1 MGGERSIHSSTYICT
16 VNNNKVIRVAIF
28 EDNPIMMDAY
38 RSILNGSPG
47 YTCCGCFTN
56 GNNWK
61 HDIQKS
67 NPDVVLMD
75 IEMTGIDGIAATQL
89 IKNNFAAIKIL
100 IQTVF
105 EDDAK
110 IFEALCAGAN
120 GYILKNTSPIKML
133 EAVADVQNGGVAF
146 NPVIAGKVVKLFQ
159 QFIVPS
165 LTVTDYQLTAREREI
180 LHLLTEGM
188 PMPRIAEKIFLSY
201 ETVRGYVKSIYQK
214 LHVAS
219 ATEAVSKALKEKI
232 V

>member
-1 MGGERSIHSSTYICT
+1 M
-16 VNNNKVIRVAIF
+16 NNNSEIRVAIF

-47 YTCCGCFTN
+47 FKCTGSFTSC
-56 GNNWK
+56 NNWK

-67 NPDVVLMD
+67 DPDVVLMD
-75 IEMTGIDGIAATQL
+75 IEMTGINGIEATRL
-89 IKNNFAAIKIL
+89 IKKEFPEVRIL

-120 GYILKNTSPIKML
+120 GYILKNTSPVKML
-133 EAVADVQNGGVAF
+133 EAVADVKTGGVAF
-146 NPVIAGKVVKLFQ
+146 NPVVAAKVAALFQ
-159 QFIVPS
+159 QFIAPS
-165 LTVTDYQLTAREREI
+165 PTINDYHLTEREKEI
-180 LHLLTEGM
+180 LQLLTEGM
-188 PMPRIAEKIFLSY
+188 PMPRIAEKIFLGY
-201 ETVRGYVKSIYQK
+201 ETVRGYVKNIYQK

-219 ATEAVSKALKEKI
+219 ATEAVAKALKEKL

>member
-1 MGGERSIHSSTYICT
+1 
-16 VNNNKVIRVAIF
+16 VNNNNEIRVAIF

-47 YTCCGCFTN
+47 YTCTGSFSSC
-56 GNNWK
+56 NNWK
-61 HDIQKS
+61 LDIQKS
-67 NPDVVLMD
+67 HPDVILMD
-75 IEMTGIDGIAATQL
+75 IEMTGITGIEATKL
-89 IKNNFAAIKIL
+89 IKKEFPSIRIL

-120 GYILKNTSPIKML
+120 GYILKNTSPVKML

-146 NPVIAGKVVKLFQ
+146 NPNVAAKVAMLFQ
-159 QFIVPS
+159 QYIAPMK
-165 LTVTDYQLTAREREI
+165 TVADYQLTEREKEI

-201 ETVRGYVKSIYQK
+201 HTVRDHVKNIYQK

-219 ATEAVSKALKEKI
+219 ATEAVAKALKEKL

>member
-1 MGGERSIHSSTYICT
+1 MDDKQE
-16 VNNNKVIRVAIF
+16 IRIAIF

-38 RSILNGSPG
+38 RSIINGSPG
-47 YTCCGCFTN
+47 YTCTGSFTSC
-56 GNNWK
+56 NNWK
-61 HDIQKS
+61 HDIEKS

-75 IEMTGIDGIAATQL
+75 IEMTGLNGIAATGL
-89 IKNNFAAIKIL
+89 IKKEFSDVRIL

-120 GYILKNTSPIKML
+120 GYILKNTSPVKML
-133 EAVADVQNGGVAF
+133 EAITDVQAGGVAF
-146 NPVIAGKVVKLFQ
+146 NPVVAAKVAKLFK
-159 QFIVPS
+159 QFIAP
-165 LTVTDYQLTAREREI
+165 LATIPDYQLSDREKEI
-180 LHLLTEGM
+180 LQLLTEGI

-201 ETVRGYVKSIYQK
+201 HTVRDYVKSIYQK

-219 ATEAVSKALKEKI
+219 ATEAVAKALKEKL

>member
-1 MGGERSIHSSTYICT
+1 MNSS
-16 VNNNKVIRVAIF
+16 NEIRVAIF

-38 RSILNGSPG
+38 RSILNGSHG
-47 YTCCGCFTN
+47 YTCTGGFTSC
-56 GNNWK
+56 NNWK

-75 IEMTGIDGIAATQL
+75 IEMTGLTGIEATRL
-89 IKNNFAAIKIL
+89 IKKEYPGVKIL

-105 EDDAK
+105 EDDTK

-120 GYILKNTSPIKML
+120 GYILKNTSPVKML
-133 EAVADVQNGGVAF
+133 EAVSDVQNGGVAF
-146 NPVIAGKVVKLFQ
+146 NPAVAARVTKLFH
-159 QFIVPS
+159 QFIAP
-165 LTVTDYQLTAREREI
+165 LTTVHNYQLTDREKEI
-180 LHLLTEGM
+180 LQLLTEGM

-219 ATEAVSKALKEKI
+219 ATEAVSKALKEKL

>member
-1 MGGERSIHSSTYICT
+1 M
-16 VNNNKVIRVAIF
+16 VNNNREIRVAIF

-47 YTCCGCFTN
+47 FTCTGSFTN
-56 GNNWK
+56 CNNWK

-67 NPDVVLMD
+67 NPEVVLMD
-75 IEMTGIDGIAATQL
+75 IEMTGITGIEATRL
-89 IKNNFAAIKIL
+89 IKKAFENIRIL

-120 GYILKNTSPIKML
+120 GYILKNTSPVKML
-133 EAVADVQNGGVAF
+133 EAVTDVYQGGVAF
-146 NPVIAGKVVKLFQ
+146 NPTIAGKVVSLFQ
-159 QFIVPS
+159 QYIPPVS
-165 LTVTDYQLTAREREI
+165 AANDYQLTEREKEI
-180 LHLLTEGM
+180 LLLLTAGM
-188 PMPRIAEKIFLSY
+188 PMPKIAEKIFLSY
-201 ETVRGYVKSIYQK
+201 ETVRSYVKNIYQK

-219 ATEAVSKALKEKI
+219 ATEAVAKALKEKI

>member
-1 MGGERSIHSSTYICT
+1 M
-16 VNNNKVIRVAIF
+16 VNETQVIRVAIF

-47 YTCCGCFTN
+47 YQCAGSFTSC
-56 GNNWK
+56 NNWK
-61 HDIQKS
+61 HDIEKS

-75 IEMTGIDGIAATQL
+75 IEMTGINGIKATSL
-89 IKNNFAAIKIL
+89 IKKEFPGVRIL

-105 EDDAK
+105 EDDSK
-110 IFEALCAGAN
+110 ILEALCAGAN
-120 GYILKNTSPIKML
+120 GYILKNTSPVKML
-133 EAVADVQNGGVAF
+133 EAVSDVQNGGVAF
-146 NPVIAGKVVKLFQ
+146 NPGIAAKVVALFHNVIA
-159 QFIVPS
+159 PS
-165 LTVTDYQLTAREREI
+165 ASINNYQLTEREKEI

-188 PMPRIAEKIFLSY
+188 PGPRIAEKIFLSY

-219 ATEAVSKALKEKI
+219 ATEAVAKALKEKL

>member
-1 MGGERSIHSSTYICT
+1 M
-16 VNNNKVIRVAIF
+16 AIF

-47 YTCCGCFTN
+47 YNCTGNFTN
-56 GNNWK
+56 CNNWK

-75 IEMTGIDGIAATQL
+75 IEMTGITGIEATKL
-89 IKNNFAAIKIL
+89 IKNEFPEVKIL

-120 GYILKNTSPIKML
+120 GYILKNTSPVKML
-133 EAVADVQNGGVAF
+133 DAVTDVQDGGVAF
-146 NPVIAGKVVKLFQ
+146 NPTVAAKVAKLFQ
-159 QFIVPS
+159 QFIAP
-165 LTVTDYQLTAREREI
+165 LTTVNNYQLTEREKEI
-180 LHLLTEGM
+180 LQLLTQGM

-201 ETVRGYVKSIYQK
+201 ETVRGYVKNIYQK

-219 ATEAVSKALKEKI
+219 ATEAVSKALRERL

>member
-1 MGGERSIHSSTYICT
+1 MTQAKE
-16 VNNNKVIRVAIF
+16 IRVAIF

-38 RSILNGSPG
+38 RSILNGS
-47 YTCCGCFTN
+47 N
-56 GNNWK
+56 GFLCTGNFSSCNNWK
-61 HDIQKS
+61 HDIEKS

-75 IEMTGIDGIAATQL
+75 IEMAGINGIVATRL
-89 IKNNFAAIKIL
+89 IKQEFPRIKIL
-100 IQTVF
+100 MQTVF

-120 GYILKNTSPIKML
+120 GYILKNTSPVKML
-133 EAVADVQNGGVAF
+133 EAVSDVQNGGVAF
-146 NPVIAGKVVKLFQ
+146 NPAVAAKVVALFQ
-159 QFIVPS
+159 QFIAPYTTIHDYH
-165 LTVTDYQLTAREREI
+165 LTEREKEI

-201 ETVRGYVKSIYQK
+201 ETVRGYVKNIYQK

-219 ATEAVSKALKEKI
+219 ATEAVAKALKEKL